1 MRVGLRG
8 YAVDRMARQ
17 PKKKKTQ
24 VKKKQVAK
32 RPGAARRGAGGEA
45 AAAGGIGSGE
55 LEGLRVA
62 IDALD
67 RKLIDLLNERS
78 RLVVEVGRV
87 KRAAGIPIYAPHR
100 ESEVIGRVVGMN
112 KGPLPDRSI
121 EGIYR
126 EIMSGSFALEQPL
139 RIGYLGPPGSFSHLA
154 AVRHFGSSVAHQDVH
169 EVAGVFTEVE
179 RGHVDYGLA
188 PIENSIHG
196 GIVETLDSLMAGA
209 KRGAPIH
216 IYAEVQLEVHHALL
230 GNCDPADVEVI
241 YSKPEVFGQCRHWLA
256 TQYPRAELVAT
267 PSSSRAVQMVRE
279 MSEGEDGGGRKGKR
293 GRRGAAAIGSA
304 LAGELYGVHVLF
316 EKIEDNPGNV
326 TRFFVIGRHRAQRS
340 GDDKTSVMFT
350 TLDKPGALVAVL
362 AEFDRAGVNLTHID
376 KRPSGRNNWTYTFFV
391 DAQGHESDAPV
402 MAALEGARAHCQELV
417 VLGSYPRSKRIL

>member
-1 MRVGLRG
+1 
-8 YAVDRMARQ
+8 MARQ
-17 PKKKKTQ
+17 T
-24 VKKKQVAK
+24 KKKQGKKQGTKK
-32 RPGAARRGAGGEA
+32 RPRRPEGERGGSGSAGKMTRLESGGAA
-45 AAAGGIGSGE
+45 
-55 LEGLRVA
+55 LEGLRAA

-87 KRAAGIPIYAPHR
+87 KREAGIPIYAPHR
-100 ESEVIGRVVGMN
+100 ESEVIGRVVAMN

-196 GIVETLDSLMAGA
+196 GIVETLDSLMAAA
-209 KRGAPIH
+209 KRGAPVH
-216 IYAEVQLEVHHALL
+216 ICAEVQLEVHHALL
-230 GNCDPADVEVI
+230 GNCDPEEVETI

-256 TQYPRAELVAT
+256 TRYPRAELAPT

-279 MSEGEDGGGRKGKR
+279 LSEKRDRGGKKGRRERKGV
-293 GRRGAAAIGSA
+293 AAIGST

-326 TRFFVIGRHRAQRS
+326 TRFFVIGRYKAQRS

-391 DAQGHESDAPV
+391 DAQGHFSDEPM

-417 VLGSYPRSKRIL
+417 VLGSYPRSRRIL